1 MKNTNTKKVIF
12 LLVTTLFVLS
22 SCNPEDGMD
31 GAMGPQGLDGIQGP
45 KGDSGEDAETPII
58 SAYGKWEVT
67 SGQFAMDDSR
77 YVYINEDNTIDIL
90 AEDAL
95 GFKSDMTTNISV
107 TQDQITL
114 GGGGEGG
121 FAIHNYELEADV
133 MTIMPP
139 SGEDPIILEK
149 RQNDDEAANWIKNII
164 VLTEGSAPWGRDV
177 DITFD
182 GTYILGYEEIER
194 NILKIDPNN
203 FTVAGAIP
211 TINTAN
217 TVEVEKS
224 DSPFK
229 QLFQSNNG
237 YNKFKSYIYSS
248 NELYYTSVELGS
260 WIRGIASVEPGY
272 LWASSSNAKALYY
285 YKSNGSLTPGEILE
299 TIALDFQPNGIDFQ
313 DGFLYITERNRVHKC
328 QTSPTFRAVETY
340 KITNNAVDG
349 IAHDGT
355 NFWLSTGVWSG
366 NDYTYKLLKVAMPN

>member
-1 MKNTNTKKVIF
+1 MKNANAKKVVF

-31 GAMGPQGLDGIQGP
+31 GVMGPQGLDGIQGP

-67 SGQFAMDDSR
+67 SGQFGMDDSR
-77 YVYINEDNTIDIL
+77 YVYINEDNTIHIL

-95 GFKSDMTTNISV
+95 GFKSDLRTNISV

-114 GGGGEGG
+114 SGGGEEG
-121 FAIHNYELEADV
+121 FAIHNYELEADI
-133 MTIMPP
+133 MTIIPP
-139 SGEDPIILEK
+139 NGEDPILLEK
-149 RQNDDEAANWIKNII
+149 RQNDDEAANWIKNIS
-164 VLTEGSAPWGRDV
+164 VLTDGNVPWGRDV

-182 GTYILGYEEIER
+182 GTYILGYEEMER
-194 NILKIDPNN
+194 NILKIDPNT
-203 FTVAGAIP
+203 FAVAE
-211 TINTAN
+211 TISTTNSAFA
-217 TVEVEKS
+217 VEIEKS
-224 DSPFK
+224 STPQR

-237 YNKFKSYIYSS
+237 NNKFKSYIYSS

-272 LWASSSNAKALYY
+272 LWASSSNAEALYY

-313 DGFLYITERNRVHKC
+313 DGFLYVTERNRVHKC
-328 QTSPTFRAVETY
+328 QTSPTFRAIETY
-340 KITNNAVDG
+340 KISNNNVHG
-349 IAHDGT
+349 IAYDGT

-366 NDYTYKLLKVAMPN
+366 NNYMYKLLKVDIPN